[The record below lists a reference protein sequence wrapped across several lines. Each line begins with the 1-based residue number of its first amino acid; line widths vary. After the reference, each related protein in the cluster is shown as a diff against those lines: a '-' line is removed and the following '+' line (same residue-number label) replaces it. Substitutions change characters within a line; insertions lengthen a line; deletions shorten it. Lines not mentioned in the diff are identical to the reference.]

1 MTVMVSVLSE
11 PQRCNP
17 CYQQYSHADTIV
29 GCFDEQSINPDCKP
43 KIHFAQTIF
52 FFIVPVGT
60 SNYCFFFFKYICER
74 IQWKA
79 VLSHWNMFLLWNDL
93 VNWQGCTIKC
103 NSLNW
108 ETNMVLAPL
117 VISESNFK
125 WKSTSWT
132 ESRAAFTLALG
143 FIKIHK
149 KIHGMKQS
157 DSTSSLSL
165 NAAP

>member
-60 SNYCFFFFKYICER
+60 SNYCFFF
-74 IQWKA
+74 
-79 VLSHWNMFLLWNDL
+79 LSIY
-93 VNWQGCTIKC
+93 VNAFNEKQFCRTGTCFC
-103 NSLNW
+103 
-108 ETNMVLAPL
+108 
-117 VISESNFK
+117 SEM
-125 WKSTSWT
+125 
-132 ESRAAFTLALG
+132 
-143 FIKIHK
+143 I
-149 KIHGMKQS
+149 
-157 DSTSSLSL
+157 
-165 NAAP
+165 